1 MQIILNGQLRKL
13 PTPSENTTVADLV
26 IWLDLRDNRV
36 AAKHN
41 GDMVSCDHRARR
53 ALRSSVVAV
62 FTLLLGFGLAQGQH
76 SPEPP
81 GLGPTFTV
89 SGIDEAQ
96 TLKIVAY
103 GDTRFTEVK
112 NKRDTDPQARKY
124 LVDQIAR
131 EKPDAIF
138 MTGDLPFVGASAADW
153 QIYRKETA
161 PWQAEHLRVYP
172 TLGNHD
178 VRGGWAAGVHNFDAT
193 FPQLQGYLYYSVQ
206 VGNVYLV
213 TLDCTE
219 SYADGSPQRT
229 WLGSQLEHLPK
240 TVNFVFFLSHMP
252 LYTDLQSQ
260 VMASLPTPA
269 ELSLREYILS
279 LAPKV
284 DAKMIVLNGHI
295 HNYERFEGGKVTY
308 LVSGG
313 GGAIPYRIAF
323 RGPEDKYQDHS
334 YPNYH
339 YIILQVHGKTAD
351 ATMYRVANPRSAHL
365 RLEVKDRFTLTAP

>member
-1 MQIILNGQLRKL
+1 
-13 PTPSENTTVADLV
+13 
-26 IWLDLRDNRV
+26 
-36 AAKHN
+36 
-41 GDMVSCDHRARR
+41 
-53 ALRSSVVAV
+53 
-62 FTLLLGFGLAQGQH
+62 
-76 SPEPP
+76 
-81 GLGPTFTV
+81 
-89 SGIDEAQ
+89 
-96 TLKIVAY
+96 
-103 GDTRFTEVK
+103 
-112 NKRDTDPQARKY
+112 
-124 LVDQIAR
+124 
-131 EKPDAIF
+131 
-138 MTGDLPFVGASAADW
+138 
-153 QIYRKETA
+153 
-161 PWQAEHLRVYP
+161 
-172 TLGNHD
+172 
-178 VRGGWAAGVHNFDAT
+178 
-193 FPQLQGYLYYSVQ
+193 
-206 VGNVYLV
+206 
-213 TLDCTE
+213 
-219 SYADGSPQRT
+219 
-229 WLGSQLEHLPK
+229 LEHLPK